1 MPEAKIVGRARARR
15 SKATVTAA
23 LMVEPGAVLPKGA
36 AAFTFTAPPAA
47 VKMFQGRA
55 TKIKALLQGY
65 GDAVAR
71 SHKAGHA
78 VSFRVEVAPDG
89 AATVTALDSEATPV
103 DAAAAMSFPVEEVA
117 TRSLELEAALQAA
130 RDRGQLQAAEI
141 LRGSDMLSADAFAE
155 KLGTT
160 RVTVNAKRQSGQ
172 LLGLEGAKRGF
183 RFPVWQLDANG
194 RPYPELPALLER
206 LGAPWAVYRFLVQRQ
221 GALNGRTG
229 RQALEK
235 GDGANVLAAAEG
247 IARGDFT

>member
-1 MPEAKIVGRARARR
+1 MPQAKTSGGARLRSSRAIVR
-15 SKATVTAA
+15 AA
-23 LMVEPGAVLPKGA
+23 LVVDADAVLPKGA
-36 AAFTFTAPPAA
+36 GGFTFTAPPVA
-47 VKMFQGRA
+47 VEMFRGKA
-55 TKIKALLQGY
+55 TKVKALLQGY
-65 GDAVAR
+65 GEAVAR
-71 SHKAGHA
+71 SHKVGRA
-78 VSFRVEVAPDG
+78 VRFRVEVAPDG
-89 AATVTALDSEATPV
+89 AATVTALEP
-103 DAAAAMSFPVEEVA
+103 DAAPAAAPREAAFPVEEVA
-117 TRSLELEAALQAA
+117 TRSPDLEGALKAA
-130 RDRGQLQAAEI
+130 RERGQLQAAEV
-141 LRGSDMLSADAFAE
+141 LRGADMLGAEAFAE

-221 GALNGRTG
+221 GALDGRTG

-235 GDGANVLAAAEG
+235 GDGASAVAAAEG